1 MLFADDF
8 ETGSLI
14 VLEASEASLSTKKRE
29 RKTGTETVKNSVLN
43 HQLHGRSLSSRA
55 PADPQMTQSG

>member
-1 MLFADDF
+1 
-8 ETGSLI
+8 

-29 RKTGTETVKNSVLN
+29 RKTGTETVRNSVLN

-55 PADPQMTQSG
+55 PADPQMTQAG